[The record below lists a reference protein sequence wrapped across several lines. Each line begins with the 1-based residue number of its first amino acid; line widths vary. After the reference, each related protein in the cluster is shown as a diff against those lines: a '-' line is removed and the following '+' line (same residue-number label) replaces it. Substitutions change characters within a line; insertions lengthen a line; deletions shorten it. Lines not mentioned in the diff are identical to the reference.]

1 MAKNFNNRALAVS
14 QKIYGRLLLAYPK
27 AHREEYGP
35 AMAQLFRDECR
46 DAWNESQSWGV
57 ARLWLRVLPDL
68 VKTSITERLAA
79 LNTKQNTNKHMN
91 KKLIAWVSVAVV
103 AGILLLWTVLR
114 HSPFGQSHNFGNDTI
129 GIMLA
134 LLALP
139 MRLYVIFVSGE
150 NGSWSLPVLI
160 LFLGLSGLMWGLIVE
175 RVVWML
181 SKRKHTQ

>member
-1 MAKNFNNRALAVS
+1 
-14 QKIYGRLLLAYPK
+14 
-27 AHREEYGP
+27 
-35 AMAQLFRDECR
+35 
-46 DAWNESQSWGV
+46 
-57 ARLWLRVLPDL
+57 
-68 VKTSITERLAA
+68 
-79 LNTKQNTNKHMN
+79 MN
-91 KKLIAWVSVAVV
+91 KKLIALVSVAVV

-181 SKRKHTQ
+181 SKRKHT